1 MSRIRQD
8 GYTGQ
13 ISLAAFCEWRRRS
26 ARFPSAPTC
35 SRLLSPSQRNHTM
48 QRIDAHTLRSWITD
62 GQELA
67 LLDAREEGE
76 FGASHLFWAVPC
88 PLSKREIRAR
98 ALLPRL
104 STRICCVDD
113 GRGLAEHLAGW
124 LERIGASN
132 VSVLDGGTPAW
143 AAAGYVLFSGVNVP
157 SKAFGEWVEHHYGTQ
172 SVDAPELKA
181 WLDSGRDMVVLD
193 SRTMEEFTRMSIP
206 SGISVPGGELA
217 YRIGDLAPDPK
228 TLVVVNCAG
237 RTRSIMGAESLRRA
251 GIPNQVV
258 ALRNGTM
265 GWELAGLRC
274 ERGRTERFAPGN
286 PKTLAVAL
294 QRAKNFAEASGV
306 GVIGPLELEQMEDDP
321 GRTLYLLDVRD
332 PAEFRDGHRPGS
344 RNAPGGQLVQATDT
358 WIAVRNARIVLLDDT
373 GVRARMAAAWLRQMG
388 HRDVFIAEGA
398 LDAPGGTA
406 LRPVPELQAPAPTID
421 VAGLV
426 GLLDSGEG
434 TAVID
439 VARSIDYRDGHIPGA
454 VWGVRTRLDRLAPQV
469 AAAKHV
475 VITSPDGMLA
485 RLAVDE
491 VKALTAAELRVLE
504 GGTQAWH
511 AFGRPLVKDRT
522 IPPDDA
528 CIDFYLRP
536 YDRNSGIEEAM
547 HAYLS
552 WEIDLVHEIERD
564 GTVRFGVE
572 EAGAAA

>member
-1 MSRIRQD
+1 
-8 GYTGQ
+8 
-13 ISLAAFCEWRRRS
+13 
-26 ARFPSAPTC
+26 
-35 SRLLSPSQRNHTM
+35 M
-48 QRIDAHTLRSWITD
+48 QRIDAHTLRSWIAD

-113 GRGLAEHLAGW
+113 GRGVAENLAGW
-124 LERIGASN
+124 LERIGATD
-132 VSVLDGGTPAW
+132 VAVLDGGTRAW

-172 SVDAPELKA
+172 SVDAPELKT
-181 WLDSGRDMVVLD
+181 WLESGRDMVVLD
-193 SRTMEEFTRMSIP
+193 SRTLEEFTRMSIP
-206 SGISVPGGELA
+206 SGVSVPGGELV

-274 ERGRTERFAPGN
+274 DRGRTERFTPGT
-286 PKTLAVAL
+286 PKTLSVAL
-294 QRAKNFAEASGV
+294 QRAKNFAETSGV
-306 GVIGPLELEQMEDDP
+306 GVIGALELERMEDDP
-321 GRTLYLLDVRD
+321 DRSLYLLDVRD
-332 PAEFRDGHRPGS
+332 PVEFREHHRPGS

-358 WIAVRNARIVLLDDT
+358 WIGVRNARVVLIDDT

-388 HRDVFIAEGA
+388 HRDVFVAEAA
-398 LDAPGGTA
+398 LDAAGGTA
-406 LRPVPELQAPAPTID
+406 LQPVPELQAPVPLIN

-426 GLLDSGEG
+426 ALLDSGDG
-434 TAVID
+434 TVVID
-439 VARSIDYRDGHIPGA
+439 LARSIDYRDGHIPGA
-454 VWGVRTRLDRLAPQV
+454 LWGVRTRLDALAAQL

-475 VITSPDGMLA
+475 VLTSPDGVFA
-485 RLAVDE
+485 RLALDE
-491 VKALTAAELRVLE
+491 VKALVPGDVYVLE

-522 IPPDDA
+522 NPPDEA

-564 GTVRFGVE
+564 GTVHFGVE
-572 EAGAAA
+572 DAEAAA

>member
-1 MSRIRQD
+1 MR
-8 GYTGQ
+8 
-13 ISLAAFCEWRRRS
+13 
-26 ARFPSAPTC
+26 
-35 SRLLSPSQRNHTM
+35 
-48 QRIDAHTLRSWITD
+48 RIDANTLRTWITD

-104 STRICCVDD
+104 SVRICCVDD
-113 GRGLAEHLAGW
+113 GRGLAEHLAAW
-124 LERIGASN
+124 LETLGATD
-132 VSVLDGGTPAW
+132 VAVLDRGTKAW
-143 AAAGYVLFSGVNVP
+143 EAAGYVLFSGFNVP
-157 SKAFGEWVEHHYGTQ
+157 SKAFGEWVEHHYGTE

-193 SRTMEEFTRMSIP
+193 SRTLEEFTRMSIP
-206 SGISVPGGELA
+206 SGISVPGGELV
-217 YRIGDLAPDPK
+217 YRVGELAPDPN

-251 GIPNQVV
+251 GIPNKVV

-274 ERGRTERFAPGN
+274 ERGRTERFAAGT
-286 PKTLAVAL
+286 PKTLGLAL
-294 QRAKNFAEASGV
+294 ERARKFAEESGV

-321 GRTLYLLDVRD
+321 DRTLYLLDVRD
-332 PAEFRDGHRPGS
+332 PPEFRASHRPGS

-358 WIAVRNARIVLLDDT
+358 WIGVRNARILLLDDT

-388 HRDVFIAEGA
+388 HRDVFVAEGG
-398 LDAPGGTA
+398 LDTADGGRT
-406 LRPVPELQAPAPTID
+406 LQPVPELSAAVPLID
-421 VAGLV
+421 VTGLV
-426 GLLDSGEG
+426 ALLDSGDD

-439 VARSIDYRDGHIPGA
+439 LARSVDYREGHIPGA
-454 VWGVRTRLDRLAPQV
+454 LWGVRTRLFGLAPQL

-475 VITSPDGMLA
+475 VIASPDGVLA

-491 VKALTAAELRVLE
+491 VKALCQADVRVLD

-522 IPPDDA
+522 VPPDEA

-536 YDRNSGIEEAM
+536 YDRNSGVEEAM

-564 GTVRFGVE
+564 GTVVFGVE
-572 EAGAAA
+572 GADAAA